1 MTSVHPI
8 IMSPIGHECSLQIVD
23 KEGRVEDLGE
33 GSLDW
38 AYEKI
43 GGYGIQN
50 KLEIS
55 VKVKR

>member
-1 MTSVHPI
+1 
-8 IMSPIGHECSLQIVD
+8 MSPIGHECSLQIVD
-23 KEGRVEDLGE
+23 KEGRVEDLGD

-38 AYEKI
+38 VHEKLCW
-43 GGYGIQN
+43 YGIQN